1 MINFKDNEIIE
12 DEVEEE
18 YDYTNEKPLEEID
31 ENEYE
36 EQEDTYCD

>member
-1 MINFKDNEIIE
+1 MINFNESE
-12 DEVEEE
+12 TVQNEAEEE
-18 YDYTNEKPLEEID
+18 YDYMKEEPEV